1 MTAPVLSAD
10 NLYRFFHADDD
21 EVLALR
27 GVSLDVG
34 AGEIVAIVGPSGSGK
49 STLLACL
56 AGIDEPTGGQVRIN
70 DEVLTRRPERER
82 AEIRSRHIGL
92 LFQSN
97 NLLGH
102 LSIEANVRL
111 AQRIAH
117 RDDAARRRRERQ
129 RAAGVSGA
137 ASLRSEP
144 MWRNDLLQ
152 RLGIDHR
159 RHAFPSQ
166 LSGGEAVRAGLAVA
180 LANDPS
186 LLIADEPT
194 GEVDSATERRILE
207 LLTAEAA
214 RGCALVVA
222 THSNAVAGLA
232 DRVVELVDGAVAM
245 AGAGDGGAR

>member
-27 GVSLDVG
+27 GVSLHVG
-34 AGEIVAIVGPSGSGK
+34 AGEIVVIVGPSGSGK

-56 AGIDEPTGGQVRIN
+56 AGIDEPTGGQVRVN

-102 LSIEANVRL
+102 LPIEANVRL
-111 AQRIAH
+111 AQRLAH
-117 RDDAARRRRERQ
+117 RDDATRRQ
-129 RAAGVSGA
+129 
-137 ASLRSEP
+137 
-144 MWRNDLLQ
+144 DLLQ
-152 RLGIDHR
+152 RLGVDHR

-180 LANDPS
+180 LANNPS

-245 AGAGDGGAR
+245 AGAADGGAR